1 MNENETNRTNG
12 RNGTVINDLSE
23 GGTVAEA
30 VPAPVEMKS
39 SAAAPKKKR
48 NWKRF
53 GTMFF
58 MVVAVMV
65 LVGCAPAGQ
74 TGFQPAAGDGIC
86 EIYVPAVQWL
96 RIISGMMAG
105 ISLVYLGLTRLA
117 SSILPDIG
125 VRTGTV
131 IGALVFG
138 LVLAGFG
145 EGMSQG
151 LQYSMMGTFVN
162 CEGVVTG
169 PLG

>member
-1 MNENETNRTNG
+1 MKENETNLTEEKTAGLGVQPAIETKSR
-12 RNGTVINDLSE
+12 
-23 GGTVAEA
+23 
-30 VPAPVEMKS
+30 VPQ
-39 SAAAPKKKR
+39 KKWT
-48 NWKRF
+48 WKRI
-53 GTMFF
+53 GTMAL
-58 MVVAVMV
+58 MVVAIMV
-65 LVGCAPAGQ
+65 LVGCAP
-74 TGFQPAAGDGIC
+74 TGETGYQPAAGDGIC
-86 EIYVPAVQWL
+86 EIYVPAIQWL
-96 RIISGMMAG
+96 RIVAGMLAG
-105 ISLVYLGLTRLA
+105 IALVYLGLTRLA

-151 LQYSMMGTFVN
+151 LQFSMMGTFVN

>member
-1 MNENETNRTNG
+1 MNENET
-12 RNGTVINDLSE
+12 DLTE
-23 GGTVAEA
+23 KNTADIEA
-30 VPAPVEMKS
+30 QRAVETKS
-39 SAAAPKKKR
+39 HMPRKKWT
-48 NWKRF
+48 WKRI
-53 GTMFF
+53 GTMAL
-58 MVVAVMV
+58 MIVAVMV
-65 LVGCAPAGQ
+65 LVGCAPAGE
-74 TGFQPAAGDGIC
+74 TGYQPAAGDGIC
-86 EIYVPAVQWL
+86 EIYVPAIQWL
-96 RIISGMMAG
+96 RIISGMVAG
-105 ISLVYLGLTRLA
+105 IALVYLGLTRLA

-151 LQYSMMGTFVN
+151 LQFSMMGTFVN

>member
-1 MNENETNRTNG
+1 MNENETNG
-12 RNGTVINDLSE
+12 KVENDLSE
-23 GGTVAEA
+23 EVMVSGNG
-30 VPAPVEMKS
+30 
-39 SAAAPKKKR
+39 SAAVKAKAGGVPPKKKR
-48 NWKRF
+48 NWKRHA
-53 GTMFF
+53 TMFF
-58 MVVAVMV
+58 MVVVVMV
-65 LVGCAPAGQ
+65 LVGCAPAGE

-162 CEGVVTG
+162 CEGVVAG